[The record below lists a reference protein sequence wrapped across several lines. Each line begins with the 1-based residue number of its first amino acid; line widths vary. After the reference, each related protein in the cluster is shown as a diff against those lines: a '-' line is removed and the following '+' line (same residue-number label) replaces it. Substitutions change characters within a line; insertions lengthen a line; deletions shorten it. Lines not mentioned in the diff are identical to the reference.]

1 MARYL
6 LTHHV
11 KVNYMSQDDLIDDW
25 GGLRRRCT
33 AETQW
38 RRSLYAAASERLY
51 CEWEAPSPEAI
62 RACFLPEEL
71 EMAPIERLE
80 EVVFLDPA
88 WLDENGERKTAR

>member
-11 KVNYMSQDDLIDDW
+11 KRIYPTQDDLINDW
-25 GGLRRRCT
+25 KGLRRRCPPD
-33 AETQW
+33 TQW
-38 RRSLYAAASERLY
+38 RSSLYAAATERFY

-71 EMAPIERLE
+71 EMVPIEKIE
-80 EVVFLDPA
+80 EVVFVDPA
-88 WLDENGERKTAR
+88 WLDESEA